1 MMTEALDDDQ
11 IKIASGSVPIGR
23 VGEVEDVS
31 NLVIFLASDESGFIT
46 GAEHIIDGGL
56 TAL

>member
-1 MMTEALDDDQ
+1 MMTAALDDEQ

-23 VGEVEDVS
+23 VGEVGDVS
-31 NLVIFLASDESGFIT
+31 NLVVFLASDESSFVT